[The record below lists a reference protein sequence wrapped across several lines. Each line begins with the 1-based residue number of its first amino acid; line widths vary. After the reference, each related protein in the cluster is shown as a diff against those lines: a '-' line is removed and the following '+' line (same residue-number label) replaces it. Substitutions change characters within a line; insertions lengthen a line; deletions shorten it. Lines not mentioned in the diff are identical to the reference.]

1 MTALIPTNW
10 KSSIEGLRDN
20 INHAFERYLSKFRR
34 KDADEEVFWS
44 PTVFEFTGNGIE
56 LEENNDEI
64 IGRLALPG
72 LDRGDLQVEVTQDRL
87 VIRGSKKQSRNNKNR
102 GFTRHE
108 EVDAAFAQ
116 AISLPCEI
124 DRDRVKAR
132 YKNGLL
138 IVTMP
143 KGETAKNKRIKIP
156 VNA

>member
-1 MTALIPTNW
+1 MTELVPANW
-10 KSSIEGLRDN
+10 KSSIEGLRDT
-20 INHAFERYLSKFRR
+20 INNAFERYLAKFKR
-34 KDADEEVFWS
+34 KDTDEESLWL

-64 IGRLALPG
+64 IGRLALPA
-72 LDRGDLQVEVTQDRL
+72 LSKSDVKVEVTQDRL
-87 VIRGSKKQSRNNKNR
+87 VVRGSKTQSRKNKNR
-102 GFTRHE
+102 GYTRHE
-108 EVDAAFAQ
+108 ESEAAFAQ

-138 IVTMP
+138 TVTMP
-143 KGETAKNKRIKIP
+143 KGESAKRKRIKIA